1 MKKIFL
7 LTLVTM
13 MMAVEAYAVPAKPGL
28 KRVLTLSDGTQ
39 VEAQLVGDEHGH
51 YWLARDGRTLV
62 ASERAGVFRFAD
74 VERLKA
80 DAQVRREAVNEQ
92 RAQRLERRKVGSYG
106 DYFGKKRGLIILVNF
121 SDVSF
126 ESGHDKALYER
137 IANEKNFHEGNFQG
151 SMYDYFY
158 AQSMGQFELEFDIV
172 GPVTVSNTQSYYG
185 RNNYQGNDMR
195 PGEMAREACEL
206 ADVYVDYSKYDWDGD
221 REVDQVYIVY
231 AGKGEADGG
240 ADDTIWP
247 HAWDLRSATG
257 SSLTLDGVRINTYA
271 CGGELEGQTG
281 DINGIGTMCHEFS
294 HCLGYPDFYDTD
306 HSGGQGMA
314 YWDLMDAGSYNGNG
328 YLPAGYTSYER
339 WVVGWLEPI
348 ELTDS
353 VSVAG
358 MEALQKGGDAYIMY
372 NDAHPDEYFLLEN
385 RQHVGWD
392 RGVPGHGLL
401 ILHVDYK
408 ASSWKQNNPNNSPKH
423 QRMTWIPADGTY
435 ESYGSGSYK
444 RYTFEGMRTDTYP
457 SGSND
462 SFGNDSRPAATLYNE
477 NLDGTKLLNKEV
489 YDIRERNGTISFSF
503 ASFNSEKEPLRPT
516 GDGDYKRVFNYST
529 LTPDATYL
537 LVCEETDSTG
547 VAFAGV
553 TEKSGISC
561 GQSTPVSIDGFTI
574 ASADAQAKEVKLQDA
589 GGGSWYITCDDRYL
603 GFEGRYGSLTTAEQP
618 TASGYRWTVSPEAI
632 TNASYGMA
640 QIRLQYNPESTMQ
653 VFGCYAKKHKDLVLY
668 MKENTEPA
676 EREPANL
683 SFEVESI
690 TLEAGTPEFAAPEL
704 VNPNGLDVVYSSG
717 DETLATVDDMTGEVT
732 LGNTPGSV
740 VITATFEGDEYYL
753 PGSASYTIVI
763 TQPSA
768 IGETERGASASEH
781 TPVYDLSGRKIV
793 NRQSA
798 DRPLPKGIYICG
810 GRKVVVR

>member
-13 MMAVEAYAVPAKPGL
+13 MMAVGAYAVPAKPGL

-74 VERLKA
+74 VERLEA

-126 ESGHDKALYER
+126 ERGHGQALYER

-271 CGGELEGQTG
+271 CGGELEGLTG

-306 HSGGQGMA
+306 GSGGPGMDV
-314 YWDLMDAGSYNGNG
+314 WDLMSGGSYNGDG
-328 YLPAGYTSYER
+328 YVPAGYTSYER
-339 WVVGWLEPI
+339 AVAGWLQPVT
-348 ELTDS
+348 LMGDTL
-353 VSVAG
+353 VAS
-358 MEALQKGGDAYIMY
+358 MQSLQEGGQAFIMR

-385 RQHVGWD
+385 RQPTAWD
-392 RGVPGHGLL
+392 RALPGHGLL
-401 ILHVDYK
+401 ILHVDYN
-408 ASSWKQNNPNNSPKH
+408 AQSWADNTPNDNPRH
-423 QRMTWIPADGTY
+423 QRMTWVPADGQVETY
-435 ESYGSGSYK
+435 RFMGYSYVSE
-444 RYTFEGMRTDTYP
+444 EGLATDTYP
-457 SGSND
+457 SGQND
-462 SFGNDSRPAATLYNE
+462 SFTNISSPAATLFNA
-477 NLDGTKLLNKEV
+477 NTDGSRLLNKSV
-489 YDIRERNGTISFSF
+489 LDIREAPDGTISFQF
-503 ASFNSEKEPLRPT
+503 LNAPAVP
-516 GDGDYKRVFNYST
+516 DGVRLPS
-529 LTPDATYL
+529 LP
-537 LVCEETDSTG
+537 S
-547 VAFAGV
+547 
-553 TEKSGISC
+553 
-561 GQSTPVSIDGFTI
+561 
-574 ASADAQAKEVKLQDA
+574 SAQ
-589 GGGSWYITCDDRYL
+589 R
-603 GFEGRYGSLTTAEQP
+603 
-618 TASGYRWTVSPEAI
+618 
-632 TNASYGMA
+632 
-640 QIRLQYNPESTMQ
+640 
-653 VFGCYAKKHKDLVLY
+653 
-668 MKENTEPA
+668 
-676 EREPANL
+676 
-683 SFEVESI
+683 
-690 TLEAGTPEFAAPEL
+690 
-704 VNPNGLDVVYSSG
+704 SSG
-717 DETLATVDDMTGEVT
+717 AL
-732 LGNTPGSV
+732 
-740 VITATFEGDEYYL
+740 
-753 PGSASYTIVI
+753 
-763 TQPSA
+763 
-768 IGETERGASASEH
+768 
-781 TPVYDLSGRKIV
+781 YDLSGRRV
-793 NRQSA
+793 SSLQRSNGGS
-798 DRPLPKGIYICG
+798 PLPKGIYIHD
-810 GRKVVVR
+810 KQKFVTK